1 MTKKRIPGFL
11 FGCLTTLT
19 ALALGTTVLAA
30 AGRVEYNRAGI
41 ALFGKDRVVVGESY
55 TAPNGQKVPAV
66 ITYIDE
72 AENTTNYL
80 SVRQISELLGV
91 KVQWDSQKN
100 RVNIGGDP
108 ASYVTVGNK
117 GDDIPPNPTKPVLGT
132 VRGPFTEID
141 PSEVADKTLTGV
153 MQSNTN
159 VQTTCGFSTLDT
171 IYPEDGSYVVLT
183 VTNNGSDPQTVT
195 AARALTLGGF
205 EMFTSVDIGAGQT
218 LTRAFRIA
226 DGASELESRLSCGV
240 YATDAKG
247 SSDLTISLKQ
257 YQ

>member
-1 MTKKRIPGFL
+1 MKRHGSFVAGMTAMFL
-11 FGCLTTLT
+11 IVSLVGS
-19 ALALGTTVLAA
+19 ASAA

-41 ALFGKDRVVVGESY
+41 ALFGKDQVIAGESY

-72 AENTTNYL
+72 MENTTNYL

-100 RVNIGGDP
+100 RVNIGDDP

-141 PSEVADKTLTGV
+141 PAEVADKTLTGV
-153 MQSNTN
+153 MQSNTK

-171 IYPEDGSYVVLT
+171 IYPEDGKYVVLT
-183 VTNNGSDPQTVT
+183 VTNNGSDRQTVT

-226 DGASELESRLSCGV
+226 DGAPELESRLSCGV

-257 YQ
+257 YK